1 MKLNFAEIGKIAV
14 NLILIC
20 LSVGFCLSFVNQI
33 TKAPIK
39 ANEMKETMEAR
50 KKLLSAD
57 EYVDLTDEKSPKKL
71 DETKIKE
78 LKDGGVDS
86 LVKAVDN
93 GKFLGYIVETS
104 KYGYSSK
111 IQVMFAV
118 SPNFELL
125 GATIKQSAETPGL
138 GEKIKEPKF
147 IDQFKDLAP
156 DAILLKK
163 DHPDNGNIIEVTG
176 ATISSRAVTEAIN
189 TSLNTLI
196 KVMQGSTASE
206 KKTEKPVTT
215 DVETPRSD
223 EPKPVEINFDPA
235 GTKVYA
241 AEVKID
247 PALKKILPADKYRQV
262 IPDGFEAIKNG
273 KVIGYVIKRS
283 GKGISEDLTVGY
295 SVDPSLKIMKV
306 KILKHNETVDYIVK
320 LEKEKFPEQFTGKTL
335 KTLVLVKG
343 DKKSKDHVSAVTG
356 ATISSTGVFNAIK
369 DSLTRLQTA
378 VKK

>member
-50 KKLLSAD
+50 KKILPAE

-71 DETKIKE
+71 DDAKIQE
-78 LKDGGVDS
+78 LKDGGVSS
-86 LVKAVDN
+86 LVKAVDK

-104 KYGYSSK
+104 KYGYSSN

-163 DHPDNGNIIEVTG
+163 DHPEKGNIVEVTG

-189 TSLNTLI
+189 KSLNSLI
-196 KVMQGSTASE
+196 KVLQGSAPAE
-206 KKTEKPVTT
+206 KKTDKPVEEKELPGT
-215 DVETPRSD
+215 E

-235 GTKVYA
+235 GSKVYA

-262 IPDGFEAIKNG
+262 IPDGFEAVKSG
-273 KVIGYVIKRS
+273 KVIGYVVKGT
-283 GKGISEDLTVGY
+283 GKGVADNLTVGY
-295 SVDPSLKIMKV
+295 SLDPSLKIMKV
-306 KILKHNETVDYIVK
+306 RILEHDETMDYIHK

-343 DKKSKDHVSAVTG
+343 EKESKEHISAVTG
-356 ATISSTGVFNAIK
+356 ATVSSTGVFNAVK
-369 DSLTRLQTA
+369 DSLTRLQAA